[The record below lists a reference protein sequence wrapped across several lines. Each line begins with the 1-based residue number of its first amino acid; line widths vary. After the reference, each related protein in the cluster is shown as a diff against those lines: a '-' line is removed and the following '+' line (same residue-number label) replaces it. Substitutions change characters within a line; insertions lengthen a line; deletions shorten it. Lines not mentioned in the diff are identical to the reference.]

1 MNNEIITTAKVISDC
16 EERLMFLPK
25 HFGQYCMT
33 VEDLAFNWMRKLSP
47 KNESNYL
54 THALDKIEAHYDG
67 GEWDFFELSNG
78 GVFLAPNGREEYR
91 ITVHG
96 NYFDGL
102 LSAEAA
108 GIVVTYF
115 TLGQLSALPIM
126 FSERAAAYYHKLTDY
141 ACEHAEYNK
150 IRAAID

>member
-1 MNNEIITTAKVISDC
+1 MNNEVITTATKIIDP
-16 EERLMFLPK
+16 ETRLMFLPK

-47 KNESNYL
+47 KNDSQYL
-54 THALDKIEAHYDG
+54 SHALDKIEAHYTG

-78 GVFLAPNGREEYR
+78 GVFLSPTDREKYR
-91 ITVHG
+91 ITVAG
-96 NYFDGL
+96 NYFDDL

-108 GIVVTYF
+108 GIVVTFF
-115 TLGQLSALPIM
+115 TLGQLSALPVM
-126 FSERAAAYYHKLTDY
+126 FSERCAAYYHKLYDY
-141 ACEHAEYNK
+141 AREHEEYVK

>member
-25 HFGQYCMT
+25 HFGRYCMT
-33 VEDLAFNWMRKLSP
+33 VEDLAFNWMRRLSP

-54 THALDKIEAHYDG
+54 THAEAHYDG

-78 GVFLAPNGREEYR
+78 GMFLAPNSRKEYR

-102 LSAEAA
+102 LTAEAA

-115 TLGQLSALPIM
+115 TLAQLSELPIL
-126 FSERAAAYYHKLTDY
+126 FSERCAAYYHKLTDY
-141 ACEHAEYNK
+141 AYKHAEYNK